1 MSSILQILYNNQA
14 IELEDALKVEILG
27 NTNSSEEAVRFI
39 RNLDDLV
46 VNESRLHIVSTS
58 KQMPTIKDIDG
69 LFLVSLDND
78 DNTIKY
84 KIYKKETV
92 EIKGYIYN
100 SVDVQI
106 NCIGLLEVLDNK
118 TSADNIIQKNTT
130 YQVKHQKAKK
140 LKNKKTIK
148 QKPNQQLNRELI
160 KELKDK
166 LKKLQEKKTN

>member
-1 MSSILQILYNNQA
+1 M
-14 IELEDALKVEILG
+14 
-27 NTNSSEEAVRFI
+27 
-39 RNLDDLV
+39 
-46 VNESRLHIVSTS
+46 STS
-58 KQMPTIKDIDG
+58 KQIPTIKDIDG

-118 TSADNIIQKNTT
+118 TSEDNIIQKSTT
-130 YQVKHQKAKK
+130 HQVKYQKAKK